1 VTRRLLAFGL
11 RHRGLILCVAAVVTG
26 LGAHAM
32 AQMYGRL
39 QSELQLLLPEDDP
52 AIHAV
57 EEMNRRLP
65 GVRQLAVLV
74 RGPSGAPAELA
85 ARLAERIERYP
96 KSLVRLVRVDVR
108 PERAFFEQH
117 AALYVPLDTLKAV
130 RRRLRLLNPFYFE
143 LRPLPPPPPLAE
155 LLREVPTRD
164 PFDSRFPKDRLESP
178 DGTLAAVLIFT
189 PSNDTGDAGAQALL
203 ERVRADVA
211 ELKGPGLEV
220 GYAGQ
225 LAISAEELASLKEDL
240 TVSTVLVGVAV
251 GLALWLFYRRAWALP
266 ALLLPLAAGTCWAFG
281 LASLRVPALNVSTA
295 FLGSIVIGNGINAGI
310 MLLARYFEERRAGH
324 AIEPALVRA
333 IGGTWA
339 GTLCASAAA
348 AAGYA
353 SLAFTR
359 FRGFSQ
365 FGGIGALGA
374 LCCWLAAYLLMP
386 LCISLFDRGQ
396 GLEPARESG
405 TRRELGR
412 RAAWVTVGIAACVL
426 LASSLALRR
435 LDASR
440 IEYDMSKLRRTG
452 TEVDGEAYWSR
463 QLDALLGRNFTSVA
477 FMVDRADQLPK
488 LEQALRSAAQRDP
501 VRQIAS
507 GVLAPDDLIP
517 ADQRER
523 LEVLQAI
530 HGALTPELLD
540 ALDEPERTRLSQ
552 WRDRAS
558 LEPVTPQALPEL
570 AAVGLV
576 DKEGGLGRTVLLLQ
590 SLDDRA
596 WNGEVSIGAARAL
609 QQLAATTSPPA
620 EVAGG
625 FLVSGCL
632 MEVLEA
638 EGPKAAGLALLA
650 VTVVVAAAFRR
661 PSRIAVVIG
670 TLLAGV
676 TLLVGALVAL
686 DLKLSFFNFIAFP
699 ITFGIGVEYAVN
711 VYRRHLED
719 PLSTRR
725 WLGGATGAVALCSA
739 TTIIGYASLLLA
751 SNRGLFSFGVLAV
764 LGELCCLAAAVVA
777 LPAALSLATRRST

>member
-1 VTRRLLAFGL
+1 VTQRLLAFGL
-11 RHRGLILCVAAVVTG
+11 RHRGLILCAAAVATG
-26 LGAHAM
+26 FGAHAM
-32 AQMYGRL
+32 AGMYARL
-39 QSELQLLLPEDDP
+39 QGELQVLLPEDDP

-57 EEMNRRLP
+57 EELNRRLP

-74 RGPSGAPAELA
+74 RGPSGAPAQLA
-85 ARLAERIERYP
+85 ERLAERVARYP

-143 LRPLPPPPPLAE
+143 LRPLPPPPPLSE
-155 LLREVPTRD
+155 LLRQLPERD
-164 PFDSRFPKDRLESP
+164 PFNSRFPKDRLESA

-225 LAISAEELASLKEDL
+225 LAISAEEMASLQQDL
-240 TVSTVLVGVAV
+240 TVATVLVGVAV
-251 GLALWLFYRRAWALP
+251 ALALWLFYRRAWALP
-266 ALLLPLAAGTCWAFG
+266 ALLLPLTAGTCWAFG

-324 AIEPALVRA
+324 AVEPALARA

-348 AAGYA
+348 AGGYA

-365 FGGIGALGA
+365 FGVIGALGA
-374 LCCWLAAYLLMP
+374 LSCWGAAYLLMP
-386 LCISLFDRGQ
+386 LCISLLDRGH
-396 GLEPARESG
+396 GLERAREVG
-405 TRRELGR
+405 PRRELGR
-412 RAAWVTVGIAACVL
+412 RAAWVTVGVAACMV
-426 LASSLALRR
+426 LASTFSLRR

-440 IEYDMSKLRRTG
+440 IEYDMSKLRRAG
-452 TEVDGEAYWSR
+452 SEVDGEAYWSR

-477 FMVDRADQLPK
+477 FMVDRADQLPQ
-488 LEQALRSAAQRDP
+488 LERALRSAAQRDP
-501 VRQIAS
+501 IRQIAS
-507 GVLAPDDLIP
+507 GVLAPGDLIP
-517 ADQRER
+517 ADQGER
-523 LEVLQAI
+523 LEVLEAI
-530 HGALTPELLD
+530 RGTLTPELLD
-540 ALDEPERTRLSQ
+540 ALDEPERSRLSQ
-552 WRDRAS
+552 WRDHAS
-558 LEPVTPQALPEL
+558 LEPVTPQALPAL

-576 DKEGGLGRTVLLLQ
+576 EKEGDIGRTVLLLQ

-596 WNGEVSIGAARAL
+596 WNGQVSIGAARAL
-609 QQLAATTSPPA
+609 QQIAATASPPA

-632 MEVLEA
+632 MEVLET
-638 EGPKAAGLALLA
+638 EGPKATGLALLA
-650 VTVVVAAAFRR
+650 VTAMVAAAFRR
-661 PSRIAVVIG
+661 PGRIAVVIG
-670 TLLAGV
+670 TLLAGI

-751 SNRGLFSFGVLAV
+751 SNRGLFFFGVLAV
-764 LGELCCLAAAVVA
+764 LGELCCLAVAVLA